1 MAPADPRYR
10 PSSDGASAARA
21 SHGTHPSATAAEAPG
36 TVSQRGRSGG
46 AGGPADITRSLGR
59 LSTRLESASRG
70 DPEPRVRARE
80 DRSHLRLLSPPRRDV
95 LTVPRS
101 ANRPAL
107 VPRRACARSCR
118 HGRPRAAH
126 RARLLG
132 RARHLGHPALARRAL
147 PRGGGGLLGRPGPGR
162 GARRPGGEGAPHRRH
177 EDDRRGPARGVRPR
191 LRVPDVPRRC
201 DLREPVP
208 PRHLDRPPAD
218 RQAADRDRPPGARRR
233 GRARR
238 HRQGQRPGAL
248 RADLRRARPRAH
260 RDRALARVGHEGPRG
275 SDRLRRAAPHPGRGD
290 AGGHGPARGLPG
302 GRILD
307 PRPGSPAPPRRARAA
322 LRRDGLLRL
331 LVRARARHA
340 PGRDQR
346 GGARGDGHGAPPALS
361 RQRARR
367 RAEGATLAL
376 RSEAR
381 ELRRG
386 RRLPPGGRRRVHPAL
401 GPATAHQGAGRA
413 HASAQRQMT
422 RRRARARAAKAW
434 AGRFATPT
442 APAAE
447 AFTTSLP
454 FDRRFYPHDI
464 AGSVA
469 HTRALV
475 RARLLTGR
483 EGTRL
488 ERGLVRVRRELDAG
502 RFRFL
507 PSDEDIHMAIERR
520 LTELVGPVGGK
531 LHTGRSRNDQ
541 VALDLR
547 LWLRAECDALDAAL
561 ARLQQAL
568 TALARRY
575 RDALLPGY
583 THLQRAQPI
592 LLAHHL
598 LAYREM
604 LARDRTRLRDCRART
619 DELPLGAGA
628 LAGAGFP
635 LDRRFVA
642 RQLGF
647 ARVTDNRVAAVARGD
662 AAAEFLAAAAI
673 TAVHLSRLAEEIVLW
688 ASEEFGFVELPDA
701 FATGSSR

>member
-1 MAPADPRYR
+1 
-10 PSSDGASAARA
+10 
-21 SHGTHPSATAAEAPG
+21 
-36 TVSQRGRSGG
+36 
-46 AGGPADITRSLGR
+46 
-59 LSTRLESASRG
+59 
-70 DPEPRVRARE
+70 
-80 DRSHLRLLSPPRRDV
+80 
-95 LTVPRS
+95 
-101 ANRPAL
+101 
-107 VPRRACARSCR
+107 
-118 HGRPRAAH
+118 
-126 RARLLG
+126 
-132 RARHLGHPALARRAL
+132 
-147 PRGGGGLLGRPGPGR
+147 
-162 GARRPGGEGAPHRRH
+162 
-177 EDDRRGPARGVRPR
+177 
-191 LRVPDVPRRC
+191 
-201 DLREPVP
+201 
-208 PRHLDRPPAD
+208 
-218 RQAADRDRPPGARRR
+218 
-233 GRARR
+233 
-238 HRQGQRPGAL
+238 
-248 RADLRRARPRAH
+248 
-260 RDRALARVGHEGPRG
+260 
-275 SDRLRRAAPHPGRGD
+275 
-290 AGGHGPARGLPG
+290 
-302 GRILD
+302 
-307 PRPGSPAPPRRARAA
+307 
-322 LRRDGLLRL
+322 
-331 LVRARARHA
+331 
-340 PGRDQR
+340 
-346 GGARGDGHGAPPALS
+346 
-361 RQRARR
+361 
-367 RAEGATLAL
+367 
-376 RSEAR
+376 
-381 ELRRG
+381 
-386 RRLPPGGRRRVHPAL
+386 
-401 GPATAHQGAGRA
+401 
-413 HASAQRQMT
+413 MT

-483 EGTRL
+483 EGARL

-507 PSDEDIHMAIERR
+507 RSDEDIHMAIERR
-520 LTELVGPVGGK
+520 LTELLGPVGGK

-604 LARDRTRLRDCRART
+604 LARDRTRLRDCRARA

-647 ARVTDNRVAAVARGD
+647 ARVTANSVDAVADRD

-673 TAVHLSRLAEEIVLW
+673 CAVHLSRLAEELVLW
-688 ASEEFGFVELPDA
+688 ATEEFGFIELPDG
-701 FATGSSR
+701 FATGSSMMPQKKNPDVAELVRGKTGRVMGALVALLTTLKGLPLAYNKDLQEDKPPLFDAADTLRQSLDVLAAMLPHLRFDTGRMAAAADGLLLATDLADLLVERGVPFRRAHAIVGKLVRHCLATGTSLRELDATVLGKHAPQLTPALVRRLTPARSVARRRVLGGTAPREVARQLARATREEAR

>member
-1 MAPADPRYR
+1 
-10 PSSDGASAARA
+10 
-21 SHGTHPSATAAEAPG
+21 
-36 TVSQRGRSGG
+36 
-46 AGGPADITRSLGR
+46 
-59 LSTRLESASRG
+59 
-70 DPEPRVRARE
+70 
-80 DRSHLRLLSPPRRDV
+80 
-95 LTVPRS
+95 
-101 ANRPAL
+101 
-107 VPRRACARSCR
+107 
-118 HGRPRAAH
+118 
-126 RARLLG
+126 
-132 RARHLGHPALARRAL
+132 
-147 PRGGGGLLGRPGPGR
+147 
-162 GARRPGGEGAPHRRH
+162 
-177 EDDRRGPARGVRPR
+177 
-191 LRVPDVPRRC
+191 
-201 DLREPVP
+201 
-208 PRHLDRPPAD
+208 
-218 RQAADRDRPPGARRR
+218 
-233 GRARR
+233 
-238 HRQGQRPGAL
+238 
-248 RADLRRARPRAH
+248 
-260 RDRALARVGHEGPRG
+260 
-275 SDRLRRAAPHPGRGD
+275 
-290 AGGHGPARGLPG
+290 
-302 GRILD
+302 
-307 PRPGSPAPPRRARAA
+307 
-322 LRRDGLLRL
+322 
-331 LVRARARHA
+331 
-340 PGRDQR
+340 
-346 GGARGDGHGAPPALS
+346 
-361 RQRARR
+361 
-367 RAEGATLAL
+367 
-376 RSEAR
+376 
-381 ELRRG
+381 
-386 RRLPPGGRRRVHPAL
+386 
-401 GPATAHQGAGRA
+401 
-413 HASAQRQMT
+413 MT

-483 EGTRL
+483 EGARL

-604 LARDRTRLRDCRART
+604 LARDRTRLRDCRARA

-635 LDRRFVA
+635 LDRKFVA
-642 RQLGF
+642 RLLGF
-647 ARVTDNRVAAVARGD
+647 ARVTANSVDAVADRD

-673 TAVHLSRLAEEIVLW
+673 CAVHLSRLAEELVLW
-688 ASEEFGFVELPDA
+688 ATEEFGFIELPDG
-701 FATGSSR
+701 FATGSSMMPQKKNPDVAELVRGKTGRVTGALVALLTTLKGLPLAYNKDLQEDKPPLFDAADTLRQSLDVLAAMLPHLRFDTGRMAAAADGLLLATDLADLLVERGVPFRRAHAIVGKLVRHCLATGTSLRELDATVLGKHAPQLTPALVRRLTPARSVARRRVLGGTAPREVARQLARATREEAR

>member
-1 MAPADPRYR
+1 
-10 PSSDGASAARA
+10 
-21 SHGTHPSATAAEAPG
+21 
-36 TVSQRGRSGG
+36 
-46 AGGPADITRSLGR
+46 
-59 LSTRLESASRG
+59 
-70 DPEPRVRARE
+70 
-80 DRSHLRLLSPPRRDV
+80 
-95 LTVPRS
+95 
-101 ANRPAL
+101 
-107 VPRRACARSCR
+107 
-118 HGRPRAAH
+118 
-126 RARLLG
+126 
-132 RARHLGHPALARRAL
+132 
-147 PRGGGGLLGRPGPGR
+147 
-162 GARRPGGEGAPHRRH
+162 
-177 EDDRRGPARGVRPR
+177 
-191 LRVPDVPRRC
+191 
-201 DLREPVP
+201 
-208 PRHLDRPPAD
+208 
-218 RQAADRDRPPGARRR
+218 
-233 GRARR
+233 
-238 HRQGQRPGAL
+238 
-248 RADLRRARPRAH
+248 
-260 RDRALARVGHEGPRG
+260 
-275 SDRLRRAAPHPGRGD
+275 
-290 AGGHGPARGLPG
+290 
-302 GRILD
+302 
-307 PRPGSPAPPRRARAA
+307 
-322 LRRDGLLRL
+322 
-331 LVRARARHA
+331 
-340 PGRDQR
+340 
-346 GGARGDGHGAPPALS
+346 
-361 RQRARR
+361 
-367 RAEGATLAL
+367 
-376 RSEAR
+376 
-381 ELRRG
+381 
-386 RRLPPGGRRRVHPAL
+386 
-401 GPATAHQGAGRA
+401 
-413 HASAQRQMT
+413 MT

-475 RARLLTGR
+475 RARLLTRR
-483 EGTRL
+483 EGARL
-488 ERGLVRVRRELDAG
+488 ARGLARVRRELDAG
-502 RFRFL
+502 GFRFL
-507 PSDEDIHMAIERR
+507 PSDEDIHLAIERR

-604 LARDRTRLRDCRART
+604 LARDRTRLRDCRARA

-647 ARVTDNRVAAVARGD
+647 ARVTANSVDAVADRD

-673 TAVHLSRLAEEIVLW
+673 CAVHLSRLAEELVLW
-688 ASEEFGFVELPDA
+688 ATEEFGFIELPDG
-701 FATGSSR
+701 FATGSSMMPQKKNPDVAELVRGKTGRVMGALVALLTTLKGLPLAYNKDLQEDKPPLFDAADTLRQSLDVLAAMLPHLRFDTGRMAAAADGLLLATDLADLLVERGVPFRRAHAIVGKLVRHCLATGTSLRELDATVLGKHAPQLTPALVRRLTPARSVARRRVLGGTAPREVARQLARATREEAR

>member
-1 MAPADPRYR
+1 
-10 PSSDGASAARA
+10 
-21 SHGTHPSATAAEAPG
+21 
-36 TVSQRGRSGG
+36 
-46 AGGPADITRSLGR
+46 
-59 LSTRLESASRG
+59 
-70 DPEPRVRARE
+70 
-80 DRSHLRLLSPPRRDV
+80 
-95 LTVPRS
+95 
-101 ANRPAL
+101 
-107 VPRRACARSCR
+107 
-118 HGRPRAAH
+118 
-126 RARLLG
+126 
-132 RARHLGHPALARRAL
+132 
-147 PRGGGGLLGRPGPGR
+147 
-162 GARRPGGEGAPHRRH
+162 
-177 EDDRRGPARGVRPR
+177 
-191 LRVPDVPRRC
+191 
-201 DLREPVP
+201 
-208 PRHLDRPPAD
+208 
-218 RQAADRDRPPGARRR
+218 
-233 GRARR
+233 
-238 HRQGQRPGAL
+238 
-248 RADLRRARPRAH
+248 
-260 RDRALARVGHEGPRG
+260 
-275 SDRLRRAAPHPGRGD
+275 
-290 AGGHGPARGLPG
+290 
-302 GRILD
+302 
-307 PRPGSPAPPRRARAA
+307 
-322 LRRDGLLRL
+322 
-331 LVRARARHA
+331 
-340 PGRDQR
+340 
-346 GGARGDGHGAPPALS
+346 
-361 RQRARR
+361 
-367 RAEGATLAL
+367 
-376 RSEAR
+376 
-381 ELRRG
+381 
-386 RRLPPGGRRRVHPAL
+386 
-401 GPATAHQGAGRA
+401 
-413 HASAQRQMT
+413 MT
-422 RRRARARAAKAW
+422 RRRAAKPW

-483 EGTRL
+483 EGARL

-507 PSDEDIHMAIERR
+507 RSDEDIHMAIERR
-520 LTELVGPVGGK
+520 LTELLGPVGGK

-604 LARDRTRLRDCRART
+604 LARDRTRLRDCRARA

-647 ARVTDNRVAAVARGD
+647 ARVTANSVDAVADRD

-673 TAVHLSRLAEEIVLW
+673 CAVHLSRLAEELVLW
-688 ASEEFGFVELPDA
+688 ATEEFGFIELPDG
-701 FATGSSR
+701 FATGSSMMPQKKNPDVAELVRGKTGRVMGALVALLTTLKGLPLAYNRDLQEDKPPLFDAADTLRQSLDVLAAMLPHLRFDTGRMAAAADGLLLATDLADLLVERGVPFRRAHAIVGKLVRHCLATGTSLRELDATVLGKHAPQLTPALVRRLTPARSVARRRVLGGTAPREVARQLARATREEAR